1 MPHLICHKLCI
12 RILSDKADP
21 CRALPVIH
29 RLQVTPPVIQLT
41 RARSKWDLILFE
53 VTQKRC
59 LAAARLSAEHD
70 KLRLSNGKT
79 DILDRIVNLS
89 RITERHMLTG

>member
-21 CRALPVIH
+21 GRALPVIH

-59 LAAARLSAEHD
+59 LAAAHKSD
-70 KLRLSNGKT
+70 KENWLHCGLKFNV
-79 DILDRIVNLS
+79 LQNY
-89 RITERHMLTG
+89 